1 MVAATRRAAILG
13 LLAAPGLAR
22 AQGGAWP
29 ERPVRIIV
37 PFAPG
42 GPSDIVARGLAE
54 RLQAAWG
61 QPVVAENRPGG
72 GSTIGT
78 ELVARAAP
86 DGYTLLIAAS
96 AHVMNPPVMARIPFD
111 PIRDFTPII
120 NLAFHPMVLAA
131 HPSVGVATLP
141 AFIAAA
147 KARPGGLTMVS
158 SGVGTSSHLVTALFA
173 QAAGIELTHVPF
185 NGAAPA
191 QAAIL
196 SGQVQAGFL
205 NATIGVPPVRDG
217 ALRGIAVTDRRRWRD
232 LPEVP
237 AMPELGFPDVLAG
250 SWYGILGPAGLPPAL
265 RDRIHADMAAALG
278 QPALRQRVMAAGL
291 DPLDVGPEAFGAQL
305 ATELATWSRVV
316 RAAGIRAE

>member
-1 MVAATRRAAILG
+1 MPTTRRALAA
-13 LLAAPGLAR
+13 LLAAPSLAR
-22 AQGGAWP
+22 AQGAWP

-42 GPSDIVARGLAE
+42 GPSDIVARALAE

-61 QPVVAENRPGG
+61 QPVLAENRPGG

-131 HPSVGVATLP
+131 HPSVGVRTLP
-141 AFIAAA
+141 EFIAAA

-217 ALRGIAVTDRRRWRD
+217 ALRGIAVTAATRWRD
-232 LPEVP
+232 LPDVP
-237 AMPELGFPDVLAG
+237 AMPELGFADVLAG
-250 SWYGILGPAGLPPAL
+250 SWYGILGPAGLPAAL

-291 DPLDVGPEAFGAQL
+291 DPLDTGPEAFRAQL
-305 ATELATWSRVV
+305 VTELATWSRVV
-316 RAAGIRAE
+316 KAAGIRAE